1 MALSTY
7 VWFALDLF
15 KKDKAANVY
24 EDVLKQSQDINAYV
38 TKTLD
43 SNLIVVESI
52 ISSLKNTNLDS
63 AKRLFLN
70 QRDIFQIRTFSLD
83 KNEVVNLISNKF
95 LNENQVSKLELETF
109 DSDLTKNK
117 NPKFKII
124 EINGS
129 NFLYTQFFDAV
140 REIYVTAKID
150 VASILKVLNTS
161 RKFNRL
167 IAWSNTDYIKSEKAS
182 LSVFDNLKLKEDD
195 SKSVD
200 RVLTKEEDNK
210 TKIIGTTKSNKWNF
224 YVVNYIE
231 RGIAFRAADFLINKS
246 LMFGLLIFSIS
257 VIAGIFFSRKIT
269 NQLQLLSE
277 KTLSFAQG
285 NFEETA
291 NSDTNDEIGALAD
304 SFNFMSSEI
313 RRYIDEMKEKARMEN
328 EIAVAKLVQDK
339 FFPNDL
345 IETNGY
351 QIASFYTPAS
361 ECGGDWWGS
370 FEYKGQTFIAIADAT
385 GHGVPAALITATA
398 HCCLKNFE
406 KSLHLLNKDKADVM
420 LFASML
426 NDSIASIGGDLLMT
440 AFVITIDNQ
449 SGKFEFINASHNP
462 PLKYDYSKEID
473 KKEVIPI
480 MGDISSRMGE
490 KSDTEFTLNSGSLEN
505 NERMILF
512 TDGIIEIE
520 NTEKKQFGQRRF
532 LKSIATHNK
541 KDLKEICS
549 EVVKESFDFSGDVGN
564 DDDVTL
570 LILGK
575 KKGAL
580 AKSSSDDEDLIIFND
595 SENFESLLTMMLE
608 TQAKAIVGTNSSIL
622 DREKDIAR
630 NGISLEAILGSNI
643 QTYCEDL
650 NDSSQVNN
658 VVKEFLEKVNCEEY
672 FTEVKQSLFQIG
684 NELLI
689 NAFYHSSEITSS
701 QDRKEKVVLEDEKIK
716 FCVFQGDEGIGVLV
730 EDSSGKLTRE
740 TALKS
745 LMRAVV
751 ERKPADKEGGA
762 GLGLYLTLTK
772 SNALFFDVEIGK
784 STKVIALIEKNKR
797 SKKYLERMT
806 SIHMNFSEGT

>member
-24 EDVLKQSQDINAYV
+24 EDVLKQSQDINSFV
-38 TKTLD
+38 TKSLD
-43 SNLIVVESI
+43 SNLLVIQSI
-52 ISSLKNTNLDS
+52 ISSLKGTDLSS
-63 AKRLFLN
+63 AKRLFLE
-70 QRDIFQIRTFSLD
+70 QKDVVQIRTFGED
-83 KNEVVNLISNKF
+83 KKEIINLISNKY
-95 LNENQVSKLELETF
+95 LNDNQISKLELEVF
-109 DSDLTKNK
+109 DTDLTKNGV
-117 NPKFKII
+117 PKFKV
-124 EINGS
+124 INLGET
-129 NFLYTQFFDAV
+129 NFIYSQYFDSSRNV
-140 REIYVTAKID
+140 YITAKLDI
-150 VASILKVLNTS
+150 VPILKVLNTS

-167 IAWSNTDYIKSEKAS
+167 IAWSRNDFIKSEKAQ
-182 LSVFDNLKLKEDD
+182 LSVFEKLDLEKNE
-195 SKSVD
+195 SSAVD
-200 RVLTKEEDNK
+200 RVLTKEEQST

-246 LMFGLLIFSIS
+246 LMFGLLIFSVS

-285 NFEETA
+285 NFDETA

-345 IETNGY
+345 IETSGF

-406 KSLHLLNKDKADVM
+406 KSLHLLNKEKVDVG

-440 AFVITIDNQ
+440 AFVMTINNE
-449 SGKFEFINASHNP
+449 SGEIEYINASHNP
-462 PLKYDYSKEID
+462 PLKYDYTKTID
-473 KKEVIPI
+473 KKEVIPM
-480 MGDISSRMGE
+480 MGDVSSRMGE
-490 KSDTEFTLNSGSLEN
+490 KSDAEFSINREKLEA
-505 NERMILF
+505 NERLILF

-520 NTEKKQFGQRRF
+520 NNEKKQYGQRRF
-532 LKSIATHNK
+532 LKSIASHNQ
-541 KDLKEICS
+541 KDLKEIC
-549 EVVKESFDFSGDVGN
+549 EVMVQESFEFSGDVGN

-570 LILGK
+570 LILGQ
-575 KKGAL
+575 
-580 AKSSSDDEDLIIFND
+580 KSEINKSTQSDEDLIIFND
-595 SENFESLLTMMLE
+595 SENFESLLMMMLE
-608 TQAKAIVGTNSSIL
+608 TPAKAIVGSNSSL
-622 DREKDIAR
+622 LEREKEMAR
-630 NGISLEAILGSNI
+630 KGISIEAIVGSNLEK
-643 QTYCEDL
+643 YCEEL
-650 NDSSQVNN
+650 NDSTQVNEI
-658 VVKEFLEKVNCEEY
+658 VKNSLDKINCEEY

-689 NAFYHSSEITSS
+689 NAFYHSSDETSS
-701 QDRKEKVVLEDEKIK
+701 QNRKDKVVLENEMIK
-716 FCVFQGDEGIGVLV
+716 FCVFQGDCGVGVLV

-751 ERKPADKEGGA
+751 EKSPEEKDGGA
-762 GLGLYLTLTK
+762 GLGLYLTLKK
-772 SNALFFDVEIGK
+772 SNGLFFDIESGK
-784 STKVIALIEKNKR
+784 STKVIAFIEKNKR
-797 SKKYLERMT
+797 TKKYLERMT

>member
-1 MALSTY
+1 MSTY

-24 EDVLKQSQDINAYV
+24 EDVLKQSQDINSFV
-38 TKTLD
+38 TKSLD
-43 SNLIVVESI
+43 SNLLVIQSI
-52 ISSLKNTNLDS
+52 ISSLKGTDLSS
-63 AKRLFLN
+63 AKRLFLE
-70 QRDIFQIRTFSLD
+70 QKDVVQIRTFGED
-83 KNEVVNLISNKF
+83 KKEIINLISNKY
-95 LNENQVSKLELETF
+95 LNDNQISKLELEVF
-109 DSDLTKNK
+109 DTDLTKNGV
-117 NPKFKII
+117 PKFKV
-124 EINGS
+124 INLGET
-129 NFLYTQFFDAV
+129 NFIYSQYFDSSRNV
-140 REIYVTAKID
+140 YITAKLDI
-150 VASILKVLNTS
+150 VPILKVLNTS

-167 IAWSNTDYIKSEKAS
+167 IAWSRNDFIKSEKAQ
-182 LSVFDNLKLKEDD
+182 LSVFEKLDLEKNE
-195 SKSVD
+195 SSAVD
-200 RVLTKEEDNK
+200 RVLTKEEQST

-246 LMFGLLIFSIS
+246 LMFGLLIFSVS

-285 NFEETA
+285 NFDETA

-345 IETNGY
+345 IETSGF

-406 KSLHLLNKDKADVM
+406 KSLHLLNKEKVDVG

-440 AFVITIDNQ
+440 AFVMTINNE
-449 SGKFEFINASHNP
+449 SGEIEYINASHNP
-462 PLKYDYSKEID
+462 PLKYDYTKTID
-473 KKEVIPI
+473 KKEVIPM
-480 MGDISSRMGE
+480 MGDVSSRMGE
-490 KSDTEFTLNSGSLEN
+490 KSDAEFSINREKLEA
-505 NERMILF
+505 NERLILF

-520 NTEKKQFGQRRF
+520 NNEKKQYGQRRF
-532 LKSIATHNK
+532 LKSIASHNQ
-541 KDLKEICS
+541 KDLKEIC
-549 EVVKESFDFSGDVGN
+549 EVMVQESFEFSGDVGN

-570 LILGK
+570 LILGQ
-575 KKGAL
+575 
-580 AKSSSDDEDLIIFND
+580 KSEINKSTQSDEDLIIFND
-595 SENFESLLTMMLE
+595 SENFESLLMMMLE
-608 TQAKAIVGTNSSIL
+608 TPAKAIVGSNSSL
-622 DREKDIAR
+622 LEREKEMAR
-630 NGISLEAILGSNI
+630 KGISIEAIVGSNLEK
-643 QTYCEDL
+643 YCEEL
-650 NDSSQVNN
+650 NDSTQVNEI
-658 VVKEFLEKVNCEEY
+658 VKNSLDKINCEEY

-689 NAFYHSSEITSS
+689 NAFYHSSDETSS
-701 QDRKEKVVLEDEKIK
+701 QNRKDKVVLENEMIK
-716 FCVFQGDEGIGVLV
+716 FCVFQGDCGVGVLV

-751 ERKPADKEGGA
+751 EKSPEEKDGGA
-762 GLGLYLTLTK
+762 GLGLYLTLKK
-772 SNALFFDVEIGK
+772 SNGLFFDIESGK
-784 STKVIALIEKNKR
+784 STKVIAFIEKNKR
-797 SKKYLERMT
+797 TKKYLERMT